1 METWRNK
8 LKNWKCFSTSIEG
21 FTDAVKPA
29 EDSVVG
35 YNVISIVICLSV
47 CLFASVS
54 VYKYKSVT
62 YMIDKR
68 YLNLDPDVTCQ

>member
-29 EDSVVG
+29 EDSVVD
-35 YNVISIVICLSV
+35 YNVIRIVISDLSV
-47 CLFASVS
+47 SLSLCVC
-54 VYKYKSVT
+54 VQIQIK
-62 YMIDKR
+62 
-68 YLNLDPDVTCQ
+68 Q

>member
-21 FTDAVKPA
+21 FTDAVMPA

-35 YNVISIVICLSV
+35 YNVISVVISCQ
-47 CLFASVS
+47 FVS
-54 VYKYKSVT
+54 LRLCT
-62 YMIDKR
+62 
-68 YLNLDPDVTCQ
+68 NTNQ

>member
-21 FTDAVKPA
+21 FTDAVKLA
-29 EDSVVG
+29 EDSVVD
-35 YNVISIVICLSV
+35 YNVISIVSFRSV
-47 CLFASVS
+47 CLFAS

-62 YMIDKR
+62 HMTDKR

>member
-29 EDSVVG
+29 EDSVV
-35 YNVISIVICLSV
+35 ISIVIFLSV
-47 CLFASVS
+47 SLFAS

-62 YMIDKR
+62 HMTDKR